1 MDALADEY
9 ANLLPNAMSASPSMT
24 VDTQARDREL
34 ANMLQV
40 ARGEASRAKV
50 ELEHLRSILPSEEV
64 EAKSDVDARIAMVEQ
79 DCQDQLAAFKQKLTR
94 ANKLNKVLQEAL
106 RSGAIKT
113 DAAMKWQRAAARA
126 TNT

>member
-1 MDALADEY
+1 
-9 ANLLPNAMSASPSMT
+9 MT